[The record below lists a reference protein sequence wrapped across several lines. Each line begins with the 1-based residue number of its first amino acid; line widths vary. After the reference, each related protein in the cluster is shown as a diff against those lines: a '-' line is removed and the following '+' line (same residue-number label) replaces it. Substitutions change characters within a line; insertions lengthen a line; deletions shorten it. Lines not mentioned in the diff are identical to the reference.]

1 MKTPSGYQ
9 IIRKPSRRKDDDTP
23 PMGISL
29 EEISSVF
36 EDETGAI
43 AGVRRLLNVVLSG
56 KALGFAVVV
65 VTEDGIEPPVFKWK
79 SNLAHIALEKGVEK
93 LFSKIRKKE
102 YEVSVELGSEWS
114 EILLD
119 D

>member
-1 MKTPSGYQ
+1 MSRSGYQ
-9 IIRKPSRRKDDDTP
+9 IIKKPPRRRDDDTP
-23 PMGISL
+23 PMGISI
-29 EEISSVF
+29 EEISEIF
-36 EDETGAI
+36 EDESGAI
-43 AGVRRLLNVVLSG
+43 AGVRGLLNIVLSG

-79 SNLAHIALEKGVEK
+79 SNLAHIALEKGLEK
-93 LFSKIRKKE
+93 LFSKVRKKE
-102 YEVSVELGSEWS
+102 YEVSVELGAEWS